1 MSELKQCPKCGPNG
15 APLRRI
21 GEMDEYRVECIECYT
36 VKTPWFKTPGEA
48 EAYWNAFAEGMKLQA
63 ARIAELEKE
72 KSELLAKCEKYECEI
87 GLAKQQ
93 IAALE
98 SKSNMYI
105 DLSVAMASTARK
117 VDGLEKER
125 DRLREAL
132 KEIAEFADSECGKRI
147 PAPSCVEF
155 LTINRYAEKA
165 LKGTGECRK

>member
-1 MSELKQCPKCGPNG
+1 MSEDHTEKMVMSDTARHLLDTVPVSPL
-15 APLRRI
+15 PLRIIDYNQPEWLAEFNRR
-21 GEMDEYRVECIECYT
+21 GE
-36 VKTPWFKTPGEA
+36 
-48 EAYWNAFAEGMKLQA
+48 
-63 ARIAELEKE
+63 RIAELEKE

-125 DRLREAL
+125 DQLRKALWGLMQAVDGCLTPHEAL
-132 KEIAEFADSECGKRI
+132 LWKQCEEAMKRSEK
-147 PAPSCVEF
+147 
-155 LTINRYAEKA
+155 
-165 LKGTGECRK
+165 